1 MRFRPADDPRNTI
14 DDIPGVTTDKT
25 EPGTPVEWEDNFL
38 SNTFAW
44 ASYVLVP
51 DWCQTPEHFTSRFT
65 QYLFTDCPCCLFWR
79 GLTFG
84 YVVGGVVGAIV
95 GMIVMWL
102 GAQWLH

>member
-1 MRFRPADDPRNTI
+1 MRFRPADDPRNTAA
-14 DDIPGVTTDKT
+14 DIPDVTVDGS
-25 EPGTPVEWEDNFL
+25 EPGTPVEWEDNPL

-44 ASYVLVP
+44 VSYRLVP

-84 YVVGGVVGAIV
+84 YVVGGTVGVLVTTAAMMVIF
-95 GMIVMWL
+95 
-102 GAQWLH
+102 